1 MVVGLLWALNPG
13 VVGVIVLLLSRPRGV
28 QNLFAFWCGSV
39 MVSIPFML
47 IPLLM
52 LYFAP
57 SSISF
62 AHDFSTPTSP
72 VARNTQIGLG
82 LFTLSVAIVVIARH
96 VARRRRASLVT
107 SPQVGNATE
116 APAKRE
122 SAFRRLWSR
131 AYKAWEDGSLW
142 ISFLFGMTLFP
153 GPPIVLFVVTT
164 ITASGAG
171 IGLQITAAIVFVAVM
186 LAVVEIILV
195 SYLVAPTTTKVVLR
209 PIADWSRA
217 YRLQFA
223 ITLLAVIGFWQL
235 ARGLGV
241 I

>member
-1 MVVGLLWALNPG
+1 
-13 VVGVIVLLLSRPRGV
+13 
-28 QNLFAFWCGSV
+28 
-39 MVSIPFML
+39 
-47 IPLLM
+47 
-52 LYFAP
+52 
-57 SSISF
+57 
-62 AHDFSTPTSP
+62 
-72 VARNTQIGLG
+72 
-82 LFTLSVAIVVIARH
+82 
-96 VARRRRASLVT
+96 
-107 SPQVGNATE
+107 
-116 APAKRE
+116 
-122 SAFRRLWSR
+122 
-131 AYKAWEDGSLW
+131 
-142 ISFLFGMTLFP
+142 MTLFP